1 MTEINLKLLLVGDS
15 NVGKTSLLLKYT
27 DDSYPLEHVAT
38 VGIEYR
44 IKIFDYKNFKIKLQ
58 IWDTAGQ
65 ERFHSITN
73 NFFRNADGILFVFD
87 LTNSK
92 SFEGAINWIKEAEEV
107 GNFFQKLLIGN
118 KSDLIDQRV
127 ITKEEAEKFA
137 NEKNICFFET
147 SAKENINLKEAFN
160 KIIEL
165 IFKNKTDE
173 EIIKEYDK
181 FEFAKQG
188 KDFFEDAKGNILK
201 AIYEPDR
208 KNKILIYL

>member
-173 EIIKEYDK
+173 EIIKEYGQLNSSLSIISRK
-181 FEFAKQG
+181 EK
-188 KDFFEDAKGNILK
+188 KK
-201 AIYEPDR
+201 
-208 KNKILIYL
+208 KNKKNKKSEKCC

>member
-1 MTEINLKLLLVGDS
+1 MTEINIKLLLVGDS
-15 NVGKTSLLLKYT
+15 NVGKTSLLLKYA
-27 DDSYPLEHVAT
+27 DNSYPSEHVAT

-44 IKIFDYKNFKIKLQ
+44 IKIFDYNNFKTKLQ

-87 LTNSK
+87 LTNRK

-118 KSDLIDQRV
+118 KSDLKDQRV
-127 ITKEEAEKFA
+127 ITQEEIEKFC

-147 SAKENINLKEAFN
+147 SAKENINLKEAFF
-160 KIIEL
+160 KIVEL
-165 IFKNKTDE
+165 ILNGKTEE
-173 EIIKEYDK
+173 EIIKEYG
-181 FEFAKQG
+181 QLTSSLS
-188 KDFFEDAKGNILK
+188 I
-201 AIYEPDR
+201 IT
-208 KNKILIYL
+208 KNEKKKKKKKKKKNEKCC

>member
-127 ITKEEAEKFA
+127 ITKEESEKFA

-173 EIIKEYDK
+173 EIIKEYGQLNSSLSIISRK
-181 FEFAKQG
+181 EK
-188 KDFFEDAKGNILK
+188 KK
-201 AIYEPDR
+201 
-208 KNKILIYL
+208 KNKKNKKSEKCC